1 MPFPLPTPEEL
12 AESQAAEMAAALKA
26 LRPDVSPLA
35 IDRAVRS
42 EKGLV
47 AAHARTDAIGLYGT
61 HLHLRWWGDQY
72 MPDTAEIEALI
83 RHGSIW
89 GVYQRAAT
97 KAVGYA
103 AFTGTPGLAVP
114 VGLQLRTPGGA
125 LVETSEAGVL
135 DGAGEVT
142 LALVA
147 SEGGTA
153 ANTAGGATL
162 PIVTALAGLDPQA
175 ATLDADGLA
184 GGAAEETPESLLER
198 LLAVIREPGHG
209 GADFDYPNWVRSAFA
224 ASKVKTLA
232 NWVGP
237 GSVGVAV
244 AMGTA
249 LAPVVPS
256 PAEIAAIAAHLEGLR
271 PVTAEV
277 HVVAYLP
284 LVVPFTLA
292 ITPDTLAN
300 RAAAEA
306 ALADHFAREAKIGTG
321 MPLSRIS
328 EAVSSANGE
337 YAHRLMAP
345 TVAIAPEPRELPILG
360 TVTWEA
366 WA

>member
-1 MPFPLPTPEEL
+1 MPFPLPNPDEL
-12 AESQAAEMAAALKA
+12 AESQAAELAAALKA
-26 LRPDVSPLA
+26 LRPEASPVA

-42 EKGLV
+42 EKGLL

-72 MPDTAEIEALI
+72 MPDTAELEALI

-89 GVYQRAAT
+89 GVYQREAT

-114 VGLQLRTPGGA
+114 VGLQLRAPGGA

-135 DGAGEVT
+135 DGVGEAT

-147 SEGGTA
+147 SEGGVA
-153 ANTAGGATL
+153 ANTSGGATL

-184 GGAAEETPESLLER
+184 GGTAEETADSLLER

-224 ASKVKTLA
+224 ASKVKA
-232 NWVGP
+232 IGNWVGP
-237 GSVGVAV
+237 GSVGVVV

-249 LAPVVPS
+249 LAPALPS
-256 PAEIAAIAAHLEGLR
+256 PAEIAAIGAHLEGLR

-284 LVVPFTLA
+284 LVVSFTLA

-300 RAAAEA
+300 RAAAQA
-306 ALADHFAREAKIGTG
+306 ALADHFAREAQIGG
-321 MPLSRIS
+321 AMPLSRIS
-328 EAVSSANGE
+328 EAVSAANGE
-337 YAHRLMAP
+337 YAHRLVAP
-345 TVAIAPEPRELPILG
+345 AVAIEPDPRELPILG
-360 TVTWEA
+360 AITWEA

>member
-1 MPFPLPTPEEL
+1 MPFPLPSPNEL
-12 AESQAAEMAAALKA
+12 AESQAAELAAALKA
-26 LRPDVSPLA
+26 LRPEISPVA

-42 EKGLV
+42 EKGLL

-72 MPDTAEIEALI
+72 MPDTAELEHLI
-83 RHGSIW
+83 RHSSIW
-89 GVYQRAAT
+89 GVYQREAT

-125 LVETSEAGVL
+125 LVETSGAGVV
-135 DGAGEVT
+135 AGGGSVT
-142 LALVA
+142 LALIA

-175 ATLDADGLA
+175 ATLDADGLV
-184 GGAAEETPESLLER
+184 GGTAEETPESLLER

-209 GADFDYPNWVRSAFA
+209 GADFDYPNWVRAAFA
-224 ASKVKTLA
+224 ASKVKAIA

-237 GSVGVAV
+237 GSVGVVV

-249 LAPVVPS
+249 LAPVLPS
-256 PAEIAAIAAHLEGLR
+256 PAEIAAIGAHLEGLR

-306 ALADHFAREAKIGTG
+306 ALADHFAREAQIGG
-321 MPLSRIS
+321 VMPLSRIS
-328 EAVSSANGE
+328 EAISAANGE
-337 YAHRLMAP
+337 YAHRLVAP
-345 TVAIAPEPRELPILG
+345 AVAIEPEPRQLPILG
-360 TVTWEA
+360 AIAWEA

>member
-1 MPFPLPTPEEL
+1 MPFPLPSPEEL
-12 AESQAAEMAAALKA
+12 AESQAVEMAAALKA
-26 LRPDVSPLA
+26 LRPEVSPLA

-47 AAHARTDAIGLYGT
+47 AAHARTDALGLYGT

-72 MPDTAEIEALI
+72 MPDTAELEHLI

-89 GVYQRAAT
+89 GVYQREAT

-103 AFTGTPGLAVP
+103 VFTGTPGIAVP
-114 VGLQLRTPGGA
+114 IGLQLRTPGGA
-125 LVETSEAGVL
+125 LVETSEAGVV
-135 DGAGEVT
+135 AGGGSVT
-142 LALVA
+142 LALIA
-147 SEGGTA
+147 SEGGAA

-175 ATLDADGLA
+175 ATLDDDGLA
-184 GGAAEETPESLLER
+184 GGAAEETSDSLLER

-224 ASKVKTLA
+224 ASKVKTIA

-237 GSVGVAV
+237 GSVGVVV

-249 LAPVVPS
+249 LAPALPS
-256 PAEIAAIAAHLEGLR
+256 PAEVEAIAAHLEGLR

-300 RAAAEA
+300 RAAAQA
-306 ALADHFAREAKIGTG
+306 ALADHFAREAKIGTV

-328 EAVSSANGE
+328 EAVSAANGE
-337 YAHRLMAP
+337 YAHRIEIPAA
-345 TVAIAPEPRELPILG
+345 AIEPEPRELPILG
-360 TVTWEA
+360 AVTWEA

>member
-1 MPFPLPTPEEL
+1 MPFPLSSPEEL
-12 AESQAAEMAAALKA
+12 AESQAVEMAAALKA
-26 LRPDVSPLA
+26 LRPDVEPLA

-47 AAHARTDAIGLYGT
+47 AAHVRTDAIGLYET

-72 MPDTAEIEALI
+72 MPDTAELEALI

-97 KAVGYA
+97 KAVGFA
-103 AFTGTPGLAVP
+103 AFTGTPGLAIP
-114 VGLQLRTPGGA
+114 LGLQLRTPGGA
-125 LVETSEAGVL
+125 LVETSEAGVVG
-135 DGAGEVT
+135 DGGSVT

-147 SEGGTA
+147 TEGGTA
-153 ANTAGGATL
+153 GNTAGGATL

-175 ATLDADGLA
+175 ATLDGDGLK
-184 GGAAEETPESLLER
+184 GGAAEETPASLLER

-224 ASKVKTLA
+224 ASKVKTIA

-249 LAPVVPS
+249 LAPEEPS
-256 PAEIAAIAAHLEGLR
+256 PAEIAAIATHLEGLR
-271 PVTAEV
+271 PVTAEL
-277 HVVAYLP
+277 HVLAYLP

-300 RAAAEA
+300 RAAAQA
-306 ALADHFAREAKIGTG
+306 ALADHFAREATIGG
-321 MPLSRIS
+321 RMELSRIS
-328 EAVSSANGE
+328 EAVSAANGE
-337 YAHRLMAP
+337 YAHRIESPAA
-345 TVAIAPEPRELPILG
+345 AIAPAPRELPLLG
-360 TVTWEA
+360 AITWEA
-366 WA
+366 WS